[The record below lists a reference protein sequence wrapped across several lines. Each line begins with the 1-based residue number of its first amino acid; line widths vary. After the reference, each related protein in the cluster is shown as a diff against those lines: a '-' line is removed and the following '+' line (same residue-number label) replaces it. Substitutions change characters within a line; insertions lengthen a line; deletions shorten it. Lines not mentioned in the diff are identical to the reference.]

1 MRRSAVLF
9 VTLAGV
15 LGAVVAGLTR
25 KGRDLRSDSSGR
37 EDVVRLAMSELGK
50 SEPSRYW
57 DEVLTPDE
65 TRPEHSWCG
74 AFALW
79 VLRSLGLTDW
89 TYDRN
94 GAWFYQLPATK
105 HPEPGDL
112 AFMQGIRHLAIVSAV
127 GPDSV
132 DLVNGAGTGGK
143 VTTSTVSRSAVTEFR
158 SIAPL
163 LAA

>member
-1 MRRSAVLF
+1 MRRSAVVL
-9 VTLAGV
+9 VTLV
-15 LGAVVAGLTR
+15 SLLGSVVAGLTR
-25 KGRDLRSDSSGR
+25 KRRLESGDFSGR
-37 EDVVRLAMSELGK
+37 EDVVRLAMSELGR
-50 SEPSRYW
+50 SDPGRYW
-57 DEVLTPDE
+57 EDVLSPDE

-79 VLRSLGLTDW
+79 VLRTLGLTDW

-94 GAWFYQLPATK
+94 GAWFYQLPGTK

-112 AFMQGIRHLAIVSAV
+112 AFMKGIRHLAIVAAV
-127 GPDSV
+127 RDDSV

-143 VTTSTVSRSAVTEFR
+143 VTTSTVSRAAITEFR